1 MGMLPRTPISSS
13 LPLCSRC
20 HFDTVQHEGEI
31 CQSCNRTDDMRR
43 PSIGCIECG
52 DATLAPGRL
61 YCKICVNHFFPPAPA
76 VKDTNPKDAIGD
88 TKVPLWL
95 LSPIAKVKWAM
106 AQFAGQIKY
115 GSWNWRAA
123 GVRTSVYLSAMERHM
138 EAFKSGED
146 LDPVDGTHHLGN
158 VMACCAIL
166 LDAAAAHKLT
176 DDRPPRVDHRPTI
189 AEAEALMAKLKVQ
202 YADRNPRHYTIADS
216 VAPATLNL
224 STTEGENHVVAAKPV
239 PTNGH
244 PDATRREGRA
254 PGTEEA

>member
-1 MGMLPRTPISSS
+1 MAH
-13 LPLCSRC
+13 PLCVRC
-20 HFDTVQHEGEI
+20 RVSHASTSNSLCLHCRRVDDRHGHIVEG
-31 CQSCNRTDDMRR
+31 
-43 PSIGCIECG
+43 
-52 DATLAPGRL
+52 LAEVYASKTTPT
-61 YCKICVNHFFPPAPA
+61 
-76 VKDTNPKDAIGD
+76 KDTNPKDAIGD

-166 LDAAAAHKLT
+166 MDAAAAHKLT

-216 VAPATLNL
+216 VAPATLPP
-224 STTEGENHVVAAKPV
+224 STEGENHVTAAQPV
-239 PTNGH
+239 QTNGH
-244 PDATRREGRA
+244 PDATRREGRT